1 MTKEENQGKKDETPG
16 QNKVFNIMVNTRPKT
31 FNEKEITFKQ
41 VIQLAYDNPEFNDVI
56 EYTVSYSKGEDKK
69 PKGTLTDGESVHL
82 KEGMVFDVERAN
94 RS

>member
-1 MTKEENQGKKDETPG
+1 MSNEEKKEEAPG
-16 QNKVFNIMVNTRPKT
+16 QNKVFNIIVNTRPKT
-31 FNEKEITFKQ
+31 FTGKEISFRQ
-41 VIQLAYDNPEFNDVI
+41 VVELAYENPVFNDQV

-69 PKGTLTDGESVHL
+69 PKGTLTDGVSVHV